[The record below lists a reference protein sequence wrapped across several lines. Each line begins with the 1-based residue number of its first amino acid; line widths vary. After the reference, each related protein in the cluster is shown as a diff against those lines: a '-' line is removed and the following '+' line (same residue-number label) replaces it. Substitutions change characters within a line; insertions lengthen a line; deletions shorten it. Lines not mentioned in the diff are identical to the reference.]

1 MYYFLLFFLVM
12 FLVVLGG
19 GSNICKNV
27 VSLKRIYIV
36 VFFLLL
42 FLMGMRHYS
51 VGTDTIT
58 YVGEFIRTSTNGNLW
73 QILTSATEPLYNL
86 TLWVCKKLT
95 SNYTWFLSAFSFP
108 VAWGFT
114 SLIKKYSDDYLISV
128 LLFMVLGILGFCMAG
143 IRQAAALGITMLSY
157 NFVKEK
163 KLFKFLLCVFVAYG
177 FHNSALVYLL
187 AYVFVNILNIKKITS
202 YWVMTAIC
210 FFLGVVRNPIVLK
223 LAQIM
228 MIEDRFDG
236 YAQGVNSNLNYTMFI
251 IQAILLLFSCFYM
264 KRKQTLKN
272 EDNSKLLTIS
282 FVGLY
287 FQAFTP
293 IVGEFFRVSMYF
305 SVYQCLLV
313 PNIIKEIENRRTK
326 YIIYFGIL
334 AAGFMYIFL
343 VQGTAASY
351 IPFWK

>member
-12 FLVVLGG
+12 LLVVLGG

-27 VSLKRIYIV
+27 VSLKRIHLV
-36 VFFLLL
+36 VFFSLL
-42 FLMGMRHYS
+42 FLMGTRHYS

-58 YVGEFIRTSTNGNLW
+58 YVGEFLGTSTNGNLR

-86 TLWVCKKLT
+86 TLWICKKFT
-95 SNYTWFLSAFSFP
+95 SNYTWFLIVFSFP

-114 SLIKKYSDDYLISV
+114 FLIKKYSDDYLLSV
-128 LLFMVLGILGFCMAG
+128 LLFIVLGIFGFCMAG

-157 NFVKEK
+157 YFIKEK
-163 KLFKFLLCVFVAYG
+163 KLVKFLLCVFVAYG

-187 AYVFVNILNIKKITS
+187 AYVFVNILSIKKITS
-202 YWVMTAIC
+202 YWIMTVIC
-210 FFLGVVRNPIVLK
+210 LCLGVVRNPIVLK

-228 MIEDRFDG
+228 MMEDRFDG
-236 YAQGVNSNLNYTMFI
+236 YTQGGNSGLNYTMFI
-251 IQAILLLFSCFYM
+251 IQAILLLFSCLYM
-264 KRKQTLKN
+264 KKKQTLKN
-272 EDNSKLLTIS
+272 EGNLKLLALS
-282 FVGLY
+282 FVGLC

-305 SVYQCLLV
+305 SVYQCILV
-313 PNIIKEIENRRTK
+313 PNVIREIENRRTK
-326 YIIYFGIL
+326 TIVYFGIL
-334 AAGFMYIFL
+334 AVSFMYIFL
-343 VQGTAASY
+343 VQGTVTSY